1 MENSVVLVDSFS
13 SLCHAIEDGL
23 LFDKGNK
30 TMIGEADKILNPL
43 SHEERIAGCQKIAD
57 WCNAGRYFA
66 RDGYLILRED
76 MEKLTTA
83 DLTGITRDNI
93 FQITMRGMSSLN
105 VRMLTGVSLAVF
117 FNNYNET
124 ARMVREILQSTQA
137 YQMNEMDE
145 IVNPPE
151 WKDPE

>member
-1 MENSVVLVDSFS
+1 
-13 SLCHAIEDGL
+13 
-23 LFDKGNK
+23 
-30 TMIGEADKILNPL
+30 
-43 SHEERIAGCQKIAD
+43 
-57 WCNAGRYFA
+57 
-66 RDGYLILRED
+66 
-76 MEKLTTA
+76 
-83 DLTGITRDNI
+83 
-93 FQITMRGMSSLN
+93 MRGMSSLN